1 MGWGVSR
8 VALMPSSDK
17 HGTLAYVTAPPNFE
31 ATQAQLRGL
40 MHTRSQ
46 GNARDE
52 LCSHLPAG
60 HGELMLLHHG
70 MGRSAVEWQVTQ
82 GLRAMNLRTPPLFQY
97 LSWLHQCNR
106 GNANCLPANEAA
118 AHLVTLQLQWDGTV
132 RPSNLS
138 ATTTTPRQAPVREED
153 TSTRGDTMETG
164 GDHEVDREETHRRA
178 AQQFTTEAASVHARP
193 THGRHAV
200 QRCTPQGQS
209 PPAETPGQ
217 LLLTAVKSRSVYFRC
232 CGVWP
237 VARPVGHSRG
247 SQRARLRFVVARVQS
262 WCPLKTTCTRSDLLE
277 VLVLRDVD
285 GPYVLERVCHCPCPA
300 DEQTADHPVHCRY
313 KELLQAAV
321 PAALNTLQTLE
332 VPGDARAAH
341 VPVTLP
347 NPPQTLGWDAVLRED
362 VAAVT
367 GNGGTVVCITSI
379 RGQHVYFTTTYN
391 EVASAHATRVH
402 TVSLNRTTKK
412 YRCACS
418 APMTKYNT
426 KRLQKQP
433 KQRDCVHIR
442 AVRQALQP
450 QDSAGA
456 DTPSSPPPDTPS
468 SPPPAT
474 TLPAAPPR
482 EQRQPEDG
490 DIFQNDDGVWFV
502 VGAVSRHGSDPANYR
517 NMSDACRALETQLAT
532 IIRAPSTSTVPAVPA
547 RHRISTAA
555 NVQAM
560 PRWDGRPHQFRPTQW
575 DIDEYCGRHPEA
587 QGVHFTEEE
596 ASDIILHCTS
606 GSVIVRV
613 IDLSG
618 HDDAGTKHLVLCSMR
633 GTEITR
639 SSFYTCFT
647 NNVGWAHTRALFGT
661 HKVHSFT
668 VQHSLESLLRCYPDG
683 QAILPTIKDYRTFL
697 HTFVANFQ
705 NSAHG
710 VHSTLCPVC
719 GDHPRCLIVDASSIG
734 ELTRLHYYSD
744 SSPTTFT
751 QAPLRGRCRK
761 GIVALFKR
769 WKYPPPSKASC
780 GTLQCGELQ
789 PGCEGLRCSCRKV
802 SCTRGRKRRT
812 PVLKRSCSPQ

>member
-8 VALMPSSDK
+8 VALTPSSDK
-17 HGTLAYVTAPPNFE
+17 HGTLAYVTAPPNFK

-418 APMTKYNT
+418 ARMTKYNT

-442 AVRQALQP
+442 AVRLYSPKTVQALILRRLPPLILRRLPPLPRRCPRLLHGSSVNRKTGIYSRMTTVCGSWLGQCLATVVIRRITGTCRTRVAHLRHNSLQSSALPPRQRCRLYP
-450 QDSAGA
+450 QDTESVLRPMYKLCLAGTVVHTSSVPPSGTLTSIA
-456 DTPSSPPPDTPS
+456 GGIQRHRASISRRRRRRTSSFTALPAPSSS
-468 SPPPAT
+468 
-474 TLPAAPPR
+474 
-482 EQRQPEDG
+482 
-490 DIFQNDDGVWFV
+490 
-502 VGAVSRHGSDPANYR
+502 
-517 NMSDACRALETQLAT
+517 
-532 IIRAPSTSTVPAVPA
+532 
-547 RHRISTAA
+547 
-555 NVQAM
+555 
-560 PRWDGRPHQFRPTQW
+560 
-575 DIDEYCGRHPEA
+575 
-587 QGVHFTEEE
+587 
-596 ASDIILHCTS
+596 
-606 GSVIVRV
+606 
-613 IDLSG
+613 
-618 HDDAGTKHLVLCSMR
+618 
-633 GTEITR
+633 
-639 SSFYTCFT
+639 
-647 NNVGWAHTRALFGT
+647 
-661 HKVHSFT
+661 
-668 VQHSLESLLRCYPDG
+668 ESL
-683 QAILPTIKDYRTFL
+683 I
-697 HTFVANFQ
+697 
-705 NSAHG
+705 
-710 VHSTLCPVC
+710 
-719 GDHPRCLIVDASSIG
+719 
-734 ELTRLHYYSD
+734 
-744 SSPTTFT
+744 
-751 QAPLRGRCRK
+751 
-761 GIVALFKR
+761 
-769 WKYPPPSKASC
+769 
-780 GTLQCGELQ
+780 
-789 PGCEGLRCSCRKV
+789 
-802 SCTRGRKRRT
+802 
-812 PVLKRSCSPQ
+812 